1 MKGSAF
7 AAVYRYMKKV
17 TQSILSV
24 SVALLSIVLAGLIIY
39 SVAQQRAIDAFNA
52 ARESESLEVYESVK
66 GEIDSMGTLKL
77 FSPVFREIS
86 PDSFIF
92 YLGND
97 KFTAKYINEPDFSLV
112 GEQKI
117 ALRVTMNGLSRDIE
131 AVLTVF
137 EITEHI
143 TVSYTEL
150 EGVSVR
156 SFIPN
161 ENVDARF
168 VGLSPSDVSSESV
181 GEYTFKIEVSGEIYE
196 VTLSVIDDV
205 APVAE
210 SIEYTAYINEPLPEP
225 SSLVTSLY
233 DISEVTAEYVS
244 ATAYDGVGTY
254 DFDVLLTDAYGN
266 QTTVS
271 STLNVIKEPKRSDV
285 KLYVSS
291 GTLPD
296 DIVERI
302 EQFAKKYA
310 GYDYGIYARDLETGF
325 VFSYNSET
333 NIRAASTVKAPFAY
347 YVCLEL
353 EKEDCPYTLDSIL
366 EYTEAQYCIGEEG
379 YMNRMPFGS
388 KFSVREILDANITLS
403 DNVAYYLLH
412 DYFGYEGYNELI
424 RSLGVTVWLD
434 GGIKWGLY
442 SPRELAIIWQ
452 EIYRY
457 IESDGLYNELLRDLL
472 VGAEYNF
479 TKEALP
485 HYSKIAHKSGFNQFS
500 HCDAAIVYGES
511 STRDVKPNNYVLSV
525 MSAVNDADPEP
536 NKALIAEL
544 TQIADDIMCSYL
556 SY

>member
-1 MKGSAF
+1 MKNVKGY
-7 AAVYRYMKKV
+7 V
-17 TQSILSV
+17 LSTL
-24 SVALLSIVLAGLIIY
+24 VAIMALMLIALIIF
-39 SVAQQRAIDAFNA
+39 SIAQQRTIDAFNA
-52 ARESESLEVYESVK
+52 ARESESVEVYESVK
-66 GEIDSMGTLKL
+66 GELDSIGTLKL
-77 FSPVFREIS
+77 FSPVSREIS
-86 PDSFIF
+86 PDEFIF
-92 YLGND
+92 YLGD
-97 KFTAKYINEPDFSLV
+97 DTIKAEYTETPDFSLV
-112 GEQKI
+112 GEQRV
-117 ALRVTMNGLSRDIE
+117 ALRVSLGGLSRDIE
-131 AVLTVF
+131 ATLTVF
-137 EITEHI
+137 EITDHL

-150 EGVSVR
+150 ESISVR

-161 ENVDARF
+161 EKVEARF

-181 GEYTFKIEVSGEIYE
+181 GEYTFNIEISGQLYD

-210 SIEYTAYINEPLPEP
+210 ALEYTAYITEDLPDP
-225 SSLVTSLY
+225 SMLVTSVY
-233 DISEVTAEYVS
+233 DISEVTAKYIS
-244 ATAYDGVGTY
+244 ATAYDGVGKY

-271 STLNVIKEPKRSDV
+271 SALNVIKEPKRSDE

-291 GTLPD
+291 GSLPE

-310 GYDYGIYARDLETGF
+310 GYDYGIYARDLKTGF

-353 EKEDCPYTLDSIL
+353 EKEDCPYTLDSLL
-366 EYTEAQYCIGEEG
+366 EYTEDQYCIGEEG
-379 YMNRMPFGS
+379 YMNRMPYGS
-388 KFSVREILDANITLS
+388 KFTVREVLDANITLS

-412 DYFGYEGYNELI
+412 DYFDYKGYNELI
-424 RSLGVTVWLD
+424 KSLGVTVWLD
-434 GGIKWGLY
+434 GNSIKWGLY

-485 HYSKIAHKSGFNQFS
+485 HYSKIAHKSGFNNFS

-511 STRDVKPNNYVLSV
+511 STREIKPNNYVLSV
-525 MSAVNDADPEP
+525 LSAVNDFDPEP

-544 TQIADDIMCSYL
+544 TQIADDVMCSYQN
-556 SY
+556 Y

>member
-1 MKGSAF
+1 MKNVKGY
-7 AAVYRYMKKV
+7 V
-17 TQSILSV
+17 LSTL
-24 SVALLSIVLAGLIIY
+24 VAIMALMLIALIIF
-39 SVAQQRAIDAFNA
+39 SIAQQRTIDAFNA
-52 ARESESLEVYESVK
+52 ARESESVEVYESVK
-66 GEIDSMGTLKL
+66 GELDSIGTLKL
-77 FSPVFREIS
+77 FSPVGREIS
-86 PDSFIF
+86 PDEFIF
-92 YLGND
+92 YLGD
-97 KFTAKYINEPDFSLV
+97 DTIKAEYTETPDFSLV
-112 GEQKI
+112 GEQKV
-117 ALRVTMNGLSRDIE
+117 ALRVSLGGLSRDIE
-131 AVLTVF
+131 ATLTVF
-137 EITEHI
+137 EITDHL

-150 EGVSVR
+150 ESISVR
-156 SFIPN
+156 SFIHN
-161 ENVDARF
+161 EKVEARF

-181 GEYTFKIEVSGEIYE
+181 GEYTFNIEISGQLYE
-196 VTLSVIDDV
+196 VILSVIDDV

-210 SIEYTAYINEPLPEP
+210 ALEYTAYITEDLPDP
-225 SSLVTSLY
+225 SKLVTSVY
-233 DISEVTAEYVS
+233 DISEVTAKYIS
-244 ATAYDGVGTY
+244 ATAYDGVGKY

-271 STLNVIKEPKRSDV
+271 SALNVIKEPKRSDE

-291 GTLPD
+291 GSLPE

-310 GYDYGIYARDLETGF
+310 GYDYGIYARDLKTGF

-353 EKEDCPYTLDSIL
+353 EKEDCPYTLDSLL
-366 EYTEAQYCIGEEG
+366 EYTEDQYCIGEEG
-379 YMNRMPFGS
+379 YMNRMPYGS
-388 KFSVREILDANITLS
+388 KFTVREVLDANITLS

-412 DYFGYEGYNELI
+412 DYFDYKGYNELI

-434 GGIKWGLY
+434 GNSIKWGLY

-511 STRDVKPNNYVLSV
+511 STREIKPNNYVLSV
-525 MSAVNDADPEP
+525 LSAVNDFDPEP

-544 TQIADDIMCSYL
+544 TQIADDVMCSYPN
-556 SY
+556 Y

>member
-1 MKGSAF
+1 MKNVKGY
-7 AAVYRYMKKV
+7 V
-17 TQSILSV
+17 LSTL
-24 SVALLSIVLAGLIIY
+24 VAIMALMLIALIIF
-39 SVAQQRAIDAFNA
+39 SIAQQRTIDAFNA
-52 ARESESLEVYESVK
+52 ARESESVEVYESVK
-66 GEIDSMGTLKL
+66 GELDSVGTLKL
-77 FSPVFREIS
+77 FSPVGREIS
-86 PDSFIF
+86 PDEFIF
-92 YLGND
+92 YLGED
-97 KFTAKYINEPDFSLV
+97 TIKAEYTETPDFSLV
-112 GEQKI
+112 GEQKV
-117 ALRVTMNGLSRDIE
+117 ALRVSLGGLSRDIE
-131 AVLTVF
+131 ATLTVF
-137 EITEHI
+137 EITDHL

-150 EGVSVR
+150 ESISVR

-161 ENVDARF
+161 EKVEARF

-181 GEYTFKIEVSGEIYE
+181 GEYTFNIEISGQLYE

-210 SIEYTAYINEPLPEP
+210 ALEYTAYITEDLPDP
-225 SSLVTSLY
+225 SKLVTSVY
-233 DISEVTAEYVS
+233 DISEVTAKYIS
-244 ATAYDGVGTY
+244 ATAYDGVGKY

-271 STLNVIKEPKRSDV
+271 SALNVIKEPKRSDE

-291 GTLPD
+291 GSLPE

-310 GYDYGIYARDLETGF
+310 GYDYGIYARDLKTGF

-353 EKEDCPYTLDSIL
+353 EKEDCPYTLDSLL
-366 EYTEAQYCIGEEG
+366 EYTEDQYCIGEEG
-379 YMNRMPFGS
+379 YMNRMPYGS
-388 KFSVREILDANITLS
+388 KFTVREVLDANITLS

-412 DYFGYEGYNELI
+412 DYFDYKGYNELI
-424 RSLGVTVWLD
+424 RSLGVTVWLN
-434 GGIKWGLY
+434 GNSIKWGLY

-511 STRDVKPNNYVLSV
+511 STRDIKPNNYVLSV
-525 MSAVNDADPEP
+525 LSAVNDFDPEP

-544 TQIADDIMCSYL
+544 TQIADDVMCSYQN
-556 SY
+556 Y

>member
-1 MKGSAF
+1 MKNVKGY
-7 AAVYRYMKKV
+7 V
-17 TQSILSV
+17 LSTL
-24 SVALLSIVLAGLIIY
+24 VAIMALMLIALIIF
-39 SVAQQRAIDAFNA
+39 SIAQQRTIDAFNA
-52 ARESESLEVYESVK
+52 ARESESVEVYESVK
-66 GEIDSMGTLKL
+66 GELDSIGTLKL
-77 FSPVFREIS
+77 FSPVSREIS
-86 PDSFIF
+86 PDEFIF
-92 YLGND
+92 YLGD
-97 KFTAKYINEPDFSLV
+97 DTIKAEYTETPDFSLA
-112 GEQKI
+112 GEQKV
-117 ALRVTMNGLSRDIE
+117 ALRVSLGGLSRDIE
-131 AVLTVF
+131 ATLTVF
-137 EITEHI
+137 EITDHL

-150 EGVSVR
+150 ESISVR

-161 ENVDARF
+161 EKVQARF

-181 GEYTFKIEVSGEIYE
+181 GEYTFNIEISGQLYD

-210 SIEYTAYINEPLPEP
+210 ALEYTAYITEDLPDP
-225 SSLVTSLY
+225 SKLVTSVY
-233 DISEVTAEYVS
+233 DISEVTAKYIS
-244 ATAYDGVGTY
+244 ATAYDGVGKY
-254 DFDVLLTDAYGN
+254 GFDVLLTDAYGN

-271 STLNVIKEPKRSDV
+271 SALNVIKEPKRSDE

-291 GTLPD
+291 GSLPE

-310 GYDYGIYARDLETGF
+310 GYDYGIYARDLKTGF

-353 EKEDCPYTLDSIL
+353 EKEDCPYTLDSLL
-366 EYTEAQYCIGEEG
+366 EYTEDQYCIGEEG
-379 YMNRMPFGS
+379 YMNRMPYGS
-388 KFSVREILDANITLS
+388 KFTVREVLDANITLS

-412 DYFGYEGYNELI
+412 DYFDYKGYNELI
-424 RSLGVTVWLD
+424 KSLGVTVWLD
-434 GGIKWGLY
+434 GNSIKWGLY
-442 SPRELAIIWQ
+442 SPRELAVIWQ

-511 STRDVKPNNYVLSV
+511 STRDIKPNNYVLSV
-525 MSAVNDADPEP
+525 LSAVNDFDPEP

-544 TQIADDIMCSYL
+544 TQIADDIMCSYQN
-556 SY
+556 Y